1 MIGLIGKKIGMTL
14 LFAEDGR
21 AIPVT
26 IIQAGPCEITQ
37 VKTRERDGYT
47 ALQLGF
53 EPTEKKVSKPVLG
66 HFKKAGTKVYKQ
78 LREIRASDIENF
90 EVGQVLT
97 VEMFNEG
104 DKVSLT
110 GVSKGK
116 GFQGG
121 RKRYGFKGGPK
132 SHGQSN
138 KWRSPGSIGQSSS
151 PSRVFKGMNMAGRMG
166 GTKVTQS
173 GNEIIRIDAEDN
185 LIIVKGATPGA
196 RGSYIIVKKR

>member
-66 HFKKAGTKVYKQ
+66 HFKKAGTKVYKK